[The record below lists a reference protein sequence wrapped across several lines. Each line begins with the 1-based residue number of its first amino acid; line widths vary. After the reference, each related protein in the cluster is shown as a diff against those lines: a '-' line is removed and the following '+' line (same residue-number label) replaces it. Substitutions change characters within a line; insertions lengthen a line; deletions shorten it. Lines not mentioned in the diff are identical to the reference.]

1 MTDKNLEMIVQ
12 TFDGFVAK
20 RCAGKQRK
28 AKVALL
34 LANMNWNAYNNFGG
48 RSNYIHPVCIY
59 AETAVLFLWW
69 KRQFLVEKR
78 SLAKTGWGQ
87 HIMNRFKTLRNG
99 WNTLAF
105 RFVSYLTFVSFRFF
119 RLLSQDKLPEEP
131 TMNARMELLRYVD
144 PSFSSYSAEE

>member
-48 RSNYIHPVCIY
+48 RSNYIHPVCMR
-59 AETAVLFLWW
+59 
-69 KRQFLVEKR
+69 KRQF
-78 SLAKTGWGQ
+78 
-87 HIMNRFKTLRNG
+87 
-99 WNTLAF
+99 
-105 RFVSYLTFVSFRFF
+105 
-119 RLLSQDKLPEEP
+119 
-131 TMNARMELLRYVD
+131 
-144 PSFSSYSAEE
+144 FSCDESANFS